1 MQQLQQKIK
10 LLQIDMLILELIIA
24 MERVNLELEDLSLK
38 KEQNLQIELQLP
50 WT

>member
-24 MERVNLELEDLSLK
+24 MERVNLELEGLSLK
-38 KEQNLQIELQLP
+38 EEINLQIELLLRKI
-50 WT
+50 